1 MEYKTSPEYTEIEK
15 LFWNNLEGT
24 KLVMLE

>member
-1 MEYKTSPEYTEIEK
+1 MEFKFSQEYTEIKK

>member
-1 MEYKTSPEYTEIEK
+1 MEYETSPKYKEIEK
-15 LFWNNLEGT
+15 LFWNNFEGT

>member
-1 MEYKTSPEYTEIEK
+1 MEYKSSQEYLEIPK